1 MAKTLYNV
9 GFIEPGPQSTDYKK
23 MFLQRAIDH
32 YQADGTLPEYLMKYV
47 MEGVQAELDG
57 NKPWPTKRGRKS
69 VIPHEVASL
78 FASAVNAK
86 AMGYGEVVE
95 LLTTR
100 FDTDEKTVAR
110 ALVGEKVSRKQ

>member
-32 YQADGTLPEYLMKYV
+32 YQADGTLPEYLMKYI

-57 NKPWPTKRGRKS
+57 NKPWPTKRGRKQ
-69 VIPHEVASL
+69 VIPMETASL
-78 FASAVNAK
+78 FASAVNCG
-86 AMGYGEVVE
+86 AMGYEE
-95 LLTTR
+95 ALILLTEQ
-100 FDTDEKTVAR
+100 FKTDEKTVAR
-110 ALVGEKVSRKQ
+110 ALAGK